1 MATATLNPSAA
12 GTGMASGALTTT
24 PGSTGSLATA
34 PGAAGLASAGGT
46 AAGGELALTGA
57 PSGAQGASGVTG
69 AAASGPGGMVGLR
82 ANVERMLS
90 QPAVKRVL
98 PLIAVAAVLMVFG
111 LYYAWMQS
119 TPYRAVMPGLMEAD
133 QQTAYEAL
141 KTANFRP
148 QIDPTNGQ
156 LKVPADRFH
165 EARMLL
171 ASQGIPKQGTTGID
185 GLKDSTSMTTSQ
197 FMEQVRYNAAMEQEL
212 ARSVLQI
219 GSIQAARVHLAT
231 PKQSVFV
238 RERVAPKASV
248 VVSPYPGRSISP
260 KQVQA
265 IVHLVS
271 SSVPY
276 LTPEG
281 VTVVDNLGKL
291 LTESPLE
298 GKLGLTTAQAMHKQQ
313 LEETYRERIM
323 AILSPI
329 VGEANV
335 RSQVNLSLD
344 FTQVESTTEDFD
356 GRDKGPRTRSEV
368 LSEERQAALKAEG
381 VPGALSNRPPENAA
395 ATASAPGAAEASTQS
410 SRSTRNY
417 ELDRTVRHVRNALG
431 KVEKLSVAV
440 VINEREAP
448 AAAPGGAAAPAA
460 GASAAGAEVPN
471 PGYTQQEVERMLN
484 LVRGVVGYDEKRG
497 DMVTLIPARFG
508 APPAMETG
516 APWWQDSTVQAMIK
530 SGLVALGFMVFLLVI
545 ARPVVKS
552 MIKANEPPV
561 PTEDERKVL
570 SDGELTEEDMKMI
583 QIGEG
588 ETLEEIKAKLKPKKS
603 AISAEMLDTAN
614 TYDDKVALIR
624 MLVAEDSSRVASVL
638 KNMIKI
644 G

>member
-1 MATATLNPSAA
+1 MATATLNPNTAGLDQGSDGGAMTTALSVGPSAA
-12 GTGMASGALTTT
+12 AGPGATALGTTTDLTT
-24 PGSTGSLATA
+24 L
-34 PGAAGLASAGGT
+34 PGAAP
-46 AAGGELALTGA
+46 AAGAA
-57 PSGAQGASGVTG
+57 QPSGLSGI
-69 AAASGPGGMVGLR
+69 R
-82 ANVERMLS
+82 ANVERVLS
-90 QPAVKRVL
+90 QPAVKRAL
-98 PLIAVAAVLMVFG
+98 PLIAVLAVLMVFG

-133 QQTAYEAL
+133 QQAAFEAL
-141 KTANFRP
+141 KTANFKP
-148 QIDPTNGQ
+148 QIDTSNGQ

-171 ASQGIPKQGTTGID
+171 AAQGIPKQGTTGIE

-281 VTVVDNLGKL
+281 VTVVDNMGKL

-329 VGEANV
+329 VGETNV

-356 GRDKGPRTRSEV
+356 NREKGPRTRSEV
-368 LSEERQAALKAEG
+368 LSEERNAAAKAEG
-381 VPGALSNRPPENAA
+381 VPGALSNRPPDNAA
-395 ATASAPGAAEASTQS
+395 ATTNTPAAAESTTQS

-417 ELDRTVRHVRNALG
+417 ELDRTVRHVRNAMG
-431 KVEKLSVAV
+431 QVERLSVAV
-440 VINEREAP
+440 VINEREPVAP
-448 AAAPGGAAAPAA
+448 PAGTPAPAA
-460 GASAAGAEVPN
+460 GAAPGAAPGAEGAN
-471 PGYTQQEVERMLN
+471 AGYTPQEVERMLN

-497 DMVTLIPARFG
+497 DVVTLIPAKFG
-508 APPAMETG
+508 PPPAMDTG
-516 APWWQDSTVQAMIK
+516 APWWQDSTVQSMIK
-530 SGLVALGFMVFLLVI
+530 SGLVALGFLVFLLVV

-552 MIKANEPPV
+552 MIKANEPLAS
-561 PTEDERKVL
+561 EEEEKKIL
-570 SDGELTEEDMKMI
+570 GDGELSEEDMKMI

-624 MLVAEDSSRVASVL
+624 MLVAEDSARVASVL
-638 KNMIKI
+638 KNMIKL